1 MFLFSCVYQASVI
14 SPSTFLGPL
23 EDLRSVL
30 FRYMQPWR
38 GREVLHVGLV
48 DTVKSRVESRGQGGG
63 WVKAATAGQVREWS

>member
-1 MFLFSCVYQASVI
+1 MLSYKASVI
-14 SPSTFLGPL
+14 SLSTFLGPL

-48 DTVKSRVESRGQGGG
+48 DTVKNRVQTRGKGGG
-63 WVKAATAGQVREWS
+63 WVKSVTAGQVSDPS

>member
-1 MFLFSCVYQASVI
+1 MHSYLASVTFL
-14 SPSTFLGPL
+14 STFVGPL

-48 DTVKSRVESRGQGGG
+48 DTVKNRVQTRGKGGG
-63 WVKAATAGQVREWS
+63 WVKAATAGQVRKWS